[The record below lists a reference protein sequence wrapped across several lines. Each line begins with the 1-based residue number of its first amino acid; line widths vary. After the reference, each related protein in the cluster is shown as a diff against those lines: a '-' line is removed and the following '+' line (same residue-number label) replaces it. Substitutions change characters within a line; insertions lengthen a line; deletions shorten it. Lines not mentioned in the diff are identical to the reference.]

1 MSNSNDWNSKIIA
14 EFRANAG
21 KVGGHFEGAPL
32 LLLHTTGAKSGQE
45 RVNPLAYVREDERLV
60 VVASKGGAPTNPD
73 WYYNLLANPQVSV
86 ELGTEQF
93 EAEAAVAA
101 EPERTRLY
109 SEMVKVRPGFADYM
123 RKTTRQIPVVVLRPK
138 V

>member
-60 VVASKGGAPTNPD
+60 VVASKGGAPNNPD
-73 WYYNLLANPQVSV
+73 WYYNLLANPRVSV

-109 SEMVKVRPGFADYM
+109 SEMVKVRPGFADYLQ
-123 RKTTRQIPVVVLRPK
+123 KTTRQIPVVVLRPK